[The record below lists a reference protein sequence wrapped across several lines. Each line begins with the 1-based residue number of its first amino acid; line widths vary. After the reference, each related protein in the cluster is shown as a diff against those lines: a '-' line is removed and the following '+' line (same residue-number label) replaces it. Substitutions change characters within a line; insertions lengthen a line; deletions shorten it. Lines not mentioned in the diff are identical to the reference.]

1 MKNTLN
7 NFKEYARLCLNSLR
21 GVKGIVYCVMF
32 LFIIAKFGS
41 FYSFMDITANYAVIT
56 IISSMITAVIF
67 TAFRRKI
74 IPAVIYTFVSILM
87 FADVI
92 YHGYYNAYLSVDLLN
107 SAGMLGDITESIMEI
122 LQPEYFLIFAD
133 AAIILIVIAVNFTVK
148 KILSGKTKETEGF
161 FLKVC
166 RRLDVRGEHVK
177 EFNDFAAS
185 EKSDCGK
192 TLRVSVSVFLMLVL
206 IFNPLSGNI
215 LTSAGSQE
223 LFSYHTRDLLGADA
237 NDDTDK
243 YYIANGTYERNL
255 SGDLYG
261 AAEGRNLIVI
271 QVESL
276 QNFVINRE
284 YNGQEITPFLNSL
297 ISDGD
302 TVYFDHYYYQTGG
315 GNTSDA
321 EFATNNSILGTLKS
335 YTYDLYEDNYFKGLP
350 WLLRDKG
357 YSTAVM
363 HGYDKKFW
371 NRKNMYP
378 KQGFQKYFDDSYYTP
393 DDDYTGEGFVS
404 VCDESFYDMS
414 IPALKSL
421 KQPFYAF
428 MITLSGHHPFDQE
441 SDNQLLKPA
450 EGDEGT
456 IVYNYINT
464 ARYEDESL
472 EMFFKKLK
480 DSGLYDNSIICIYGD
495 HYGLSCEKKEI
506 SEQLSDILDEKY
518 NLKWHFN
525 IPLIINIPGED
536 VNKTISTA
544 GGQLDF
550 MPTIAYLMGF
560 KTLDT
565 LYIGKNLITAEEGYA
580 AIQSFMLKGS
590 FITDDVLFQQ
600 SRDGIF
606 SNSKAYDINTW
617 EKLDV
622 EDYEEFSLK
631 SKQISNMSQFYL
643 DNDVLDKVLNKGLSI
658 NDILAGVEKKSTPD
672 TVIHVSGD
680 KYTGI
685 IEAMDNAYEKGE
697 RCLFVKAAPEAVY
710 KELKKEKSAKLHS
723 ALSCGELVSWSLEH
737 EDAYVII
744 DIETGNDPYI
754 SKSRS
759 DLKKDT
765 EVQGMTELF
774 EALSAEAEKEV
785 IYTSE
790 SYRLNVDTEHII
802 INASTMKYF
811 TAAQDLGF
819 ENIMFQPEL
828 NAYTES
834 DYKTFFMSYTPW
846 AILVDEGTEESDLTD
861 LYAAES
867 CIYERSGDRDIKIF
881 EPEPDIK
888 EEKFSLIKRIGD
900 GNSPAAAIIFIIF
913 VSAGAGGLTLL
924 IRRFKR
930 RKFNE
935 DGR

>member
-1 MKNTLN
+1 MKNILN
-7 NFKEYARLCLNSLR
+7 NFKEYARLQLKSLHSA
-21 GVKGIVYCVMF
+21 KGIVYGVLF

-41 FYSFMDITANYAVIT
+41 FYSFMDITVNYALMT
-56 IISSMITAVIF
+56 MLSSLITAVMF

-74 IPAVIYTFVSILM
+74 IPAIIYIFISVLM

-92 YHGYYNAYLSVDLLN
+92 YHGYYNAYLSVDLIN

-133 AAIILIVIAVNFTVK
+133 AAIILIVIAASLAVK
-148 KILSGKTKETEGF
+148 KKLSGKTEKSEGF

-166 RRLDVRGEHVK
+166 RRLDTNREQVQKFSV
-177 EFNDFAAS
+177 FVAS
-185 EKSDCGK
+185 AGDDCGK
-192 TLRVSVSVFLMLVL
+192 SFRVSVSVFLALIL
-206 IFNPLSGNI
+206 IFNPLGANI

-223 LFSYHTRDLLGADA
+223 MFSYHIRDLLGADT

-243 YYIANGTYERNL
+243 YYIATGTYEKNL

-321 EFATNNSILGTLKS
+321 EFATNNSIFGTLKS
-335 YTYDLYEDNYFKGLP
+335 YTYDLYEDNYFRGLP
-350 WLLRDKG
+350 WLLREKG

-378 KQGFQKYFDDSYYTP
+378 KQGFEKYFDDSYYTP
-393 DDDYTGEGFVS
+393 NDDYTGNGFVS
-404 VCDESFYDMS
+404 VCDESFYNMS
-414 IPALKSL
+414 VPALKSL

-441 SDNQLLKPA
+441 SDNQLLEPA

-464 ARYEDESL
+464 ARYEDEAL
-472 EMFFKKLK
+472 EMFFEKLK

-506 SEQLSDILDEKY
+506 SEQLSEILDEDY

-525 IPLIINIPGED
+525 IPLIVNIPGEK
-536 VNKTISTA
+536 VNRTISTA

-606 SNSKAYDINTW
+606 SNSKVYDINTW
-617 EKLDV
+617 KKLDV
-622 EDYEEFSLK
+622 QDYEEFSLK
-631 SKQISNMSQFYL
+631 SKQLSNMSQFYL

-658 NDILAGVEKKSTPD
+658 NDILAGVERKSTPD
-672 TVIHVSGD
+672 SIIHISGD

-685 IEAMDNAYEKGE
+685 TEAMDNAYEAGE
-697 RCLFVKAAPEAVY
+697 RCIFVKAAPEDVY
-710 KELKKEKSAKLHS
+710 KELKKEKSSKLYS
-723 ALSCGELVSWSLEH
+723 TLSCDELASWSLEH

-744 DIETGNDPYI
+744 DIEVGSNPYV

-759 DLKKDT
+759 DVKEDT
-765 EVQGMTELF
+765 RVQGMTEIF
-774 EALSAEAEKEV
+774 EILAAEAEKEV

-790 SYRLNVDTEHII
+790 SYRLNVDTEHVIV
-802 INASTMKYF
+802 NAPTMKYF

-828 NAYTES
+828 DAYTDS

-846 AILVDEGTEESDLTD
+846 AVLVGEGTEESELTE
-861 LYAAES
+861 LYASES
-867 CIYERSGDRDIKIF
+867 CIYERSGDKDIKIF
-881 EPEPDIK
+881 EPMPDVT
-888 EEKFSLIKRIGD
+888 EEKFSLIKSIGD
-900 GNSPAAAIIFIIF
+900 GNSPGAAIIFIIF
-913 VSAGAGGLTLL
+913 ASAGVGGLTLL

-930 RKFNE
+930 RNFNE